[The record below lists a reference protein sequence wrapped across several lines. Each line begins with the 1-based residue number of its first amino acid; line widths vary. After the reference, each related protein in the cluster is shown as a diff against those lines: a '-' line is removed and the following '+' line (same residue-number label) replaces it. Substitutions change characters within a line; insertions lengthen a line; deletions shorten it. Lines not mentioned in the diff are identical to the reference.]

1 MGADSTRSAVQDTM
15 PTESYGNF
23 GLNTRVRTPA
33 CSGQSPHVTHRHH
46 ELLAEM
52 SGLGLVAPWARLSG
66 PVCHVGPVRVCR
78 VVDRVC
84 PRGRLSVPVCHK
96 ARYRRMQAIDHDRLR
111 WALSR
116 LCGQGAIRVRSRRTG
131 GEPWASM
138 RSWISR
144 SARPGFAILSS
155 SARSEISV

>member
-66 PVCHVGPVRVCR
+66 PVCHMAP
-78 VVDRVC
+78 
-84 PRGRLSVPVCHK
+84 
-96 ARYRRMQAIDHDRLR
+96 YRRMQAIDHDRLR